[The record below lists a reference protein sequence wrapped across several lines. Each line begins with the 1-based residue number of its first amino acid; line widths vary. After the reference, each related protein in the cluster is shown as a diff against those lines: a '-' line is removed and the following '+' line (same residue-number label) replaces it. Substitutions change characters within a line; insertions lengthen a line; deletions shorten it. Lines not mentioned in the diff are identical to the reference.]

1 MTGLLFGTDQFR
13 MRRLQVFHWGTF
25 TGLHDIPIAER
36 GFLFV
41 GPSGAGK
48 TTLLDG
54 FSALLTPPRWTDFNA
69 AAREADRSGR
79 DRNLV
84 SYIRG
89 AWAEQKDD
97 ESGEIAT
104 RYLRTG
110 TTWSALALTFCN
122 SAGNTVVLVQ
132 LFWLRGAANGAS
144 DVRRHYLI
152 FERPFDL
159 REVKDFDLD
168 VRKLKRA
175 YPDVFAREEFRP
187 YCERFM
193 RLLGI
198 ESELALKLLHKTQ
211 SAKNL
216 GDLNSFL
223 RDFMLDRPE
232 TFDAAERLVNEF
244 AELNAAHQ
252 AVVTAREQVQ
262 TLLPARQQHAELQ
275 ELIKQQRHAKEVR
288 EGVDGYRETCRLALL
303 KKRIDELRVEL
314 EGLDGDS
321 QRKRAALENE
331 RAQLADLE
339 RQHRELGGERIERL
353 ETERTALEKS
363 RDEALRKRA
372 RAEAACRKLDW
383 ALPGTPHAFAEL
395 AAQARSEV
403 EDWQRQRTRTQ
414 EQQFTLVNQRAEKEK
429 DFAAATAEV
438 RALRRQPSNIPA
450 HMLDLRARVAQEV
463 GLSETALPFAGEW
476 LEVDPDQAAWQGAIE
491 RVLHGL
497 ALSVMVEERYYARV
511 STYVNE
517 AHLGGR
523 LVYHRTGRPEDVGA
537 RPIASNSLWHKL
549 RIKPGTFALWLDAEI
564 KQRFD
569 YVCADSLQAFRNAE
583 RAVTREGQIRHGK
596 SRHEKDDRYRVDD
609 RSRWVLG
616 FDNRE
621 KLALFERRAQELA
634 EEIASLQRAI
644 AGLTEMD
651 KKHAERALVCQELA
665 NIEWQEIDVVPL
677 AERIAA
683 IERSLRE
690 AREGNTAL
698 QDIGRRI
705 ESQKQKVAKADE
717 AVIAV
722 RAKIQ
727 ARQDETREREK
738 RLRTLG
744 EEPAL
749 TVVTPMQSTELSA
762 RFGAQNETLTLENL
776 DKLSQRVERALAAEL
791 EAMADR
797 HSKLVRA
804 IEDRLAEFRR
814 RWPMDAG
821 DMDAT
826 IASASDYLA
835 RLKRLETDGLPAHE
849 QRFFDLLRNQS
860 HQNLAA
866 LSTYLNQARK
876 TILDRMELVNESLGK
891 AQFNPGTYL
900 HIDAS
905 DRQLEDV
912 REFRQKIHEAL
923 SHAWSDDR
931 LEAEAR
937 FLTLRGLV
945 ERLASQE
952 AEQRRWRDTVL
963 DVRLHVEFI
972 ARELDSEGREI
983 EVYRSGAGKSGGQ
996 RQKLATTC
1004 LAAALR
1010 YQLGGAEHGA
1020 PAYAPVVLDEAF
1032 DKADNEFT
1040 ALAMNIFASFG
1051 FQMIVATPLKSVMT
1065 LEPFIGGACFVHISE
1080 RRNSTVLNIEY
1091 DAARQRLKLPEPAR
1105 READL
1110 ATT

>member
-1 MTGLLFGTDQFR
+1 MSGLLFAAADQFR

-25 TGLHDIPIAER
+25 SGLHDIPIAER

-48 TTLLDG
+48 TTLLDA

-69 AAREADRSGR
+69 AAREADRTGR

-84 SYIRG
+84 SYVRG

-110 TTWSALALTFCN
+110 TTWSALALTFAN

-132 LFWLRGAANGAS
+132 LFWLRGAANGAG

-159 REVKDFDLD
+159 KEMKDFDLD
-168 VRKLKRA
+168 VRKLKHA
-175 YPDVFAREEFRP
+175 HPNVFARDEFRP

-198 ESELALKLLHKTQ
+198 ETELALKLLHKTQ

-216 GDLNSFL
+216 GDLNAFL

-232 TFDAAERLVNEF
+232 TFDAAERLVGEF

-262 TLLPARQQHAELQ
+262 TLTPARQQHVDLQ
-275 ELIKQQRHAKEVR
+275 ELIRQQRHSKEVKD
-288 EGVDGYRETCRLALL
+288 GVDGYRETCRLALL

-314 EGLDGDS
+314 EGLEGEA
-321 QRKRAALENE
+321 QRKAAALGNE
-331 RAQLADLE
+331 RSALDDLE

-353 ETERTALEKS
+353 EAERAALERT
-363 RDEALRKRA
+363 RDEASRKRT
-372 RAEAACRKLDW
+372 RAETACRKLEW
-383 ALPGTPHAFAEL
+383 ALPTTPHGFAEL
-395 AAQARSEV
+395 AAQARGEV

-414 EQQFTLVNQRAEKEK
+414 EQQFALVNQKAEKARE
-429 DFAAATAEV
+429 FAEATAEV

-476 LEVDPDQAAWQGAIE
+476 IEVDAAEAAWQGAIE

-511 STYVNE
+511 STFVNE

-523 LVYHRTGRPEDVGA
+523 LVYFRVGRPEETGA
-537 RPIASNSLWHKL
+537 RPIPANSLWHKL
-549 RIKPGTFALWLDAEI
+549 RIKPGIFTPWLDAEL

-569 YVCADSLQAFRNAE
+569 YVCADSVQAFRSAE
-583 RAVTREGQIRHGK
+583 KAVTREGQIRHGK
-596 SRHEKDDRYRVDD
+596 TRHEKDDRFRVDD
-609 RSRWVLG
+609 RRQWVLG

-621 KLALFERRAQELA
+621 KLALYERRAQELA
-634 EEIASLQRAI
+634 DEIAALQRSI
-644 AGLTEMD
+644 AGLTAMD
-651 KKHAERALVCQELA
+651 EKRAERALVCQELA
-665 NIEWQEIDVVPL
+665 NMQWQEIDVVPL

-698 QDIGRRI
+698 QEIGRRI
-705 ESQKQKVAKADE
+705 ESQKQPVAKADE

-722 RAKIQ
+722 RAKIH
-727 ARQDETREREK
+727 ARREETHEREK
-738 RLRTLG
+738 RLRILG

-749 TVVTPMQSTELSA
+749 TLVTPVQSADLSA
-762 RFGAQNETLTLENL
+762 RFGAQNETLTLDNL
-776 DKLSQRVERALAAEL
+776 DKMSQRVERALAAEL

-797 HSKLVRA
+797 HGKLVRA
-804 IEDRLAEFRR
+804 IEDCFAEFRR

-826 IASASDYLA
+826 LKSAADYLA

-876 TILDRMELVNESLGK
+876 TILDRMELVNESLSK
-891 AQFNPGTYL
+891 APFDTGTYL

-912 REFRQKIHEAL
+912 REFRQRIHEAL
-923 SHAWSDDR
+923 SHAWSDDH

-945 ERLASQE
+945 ERLASQD
-952 AEQRRWRDTVL
+952 AEQRRWRETVL
-963 DVRLHVEFI
+963 DVRQHVEFI
-972 ARELDSEGREI
+972 AREVDLEGKEI

-1020 PAYAPVVLDEAF
+1020 PTYAPVVLDEAF

-1040 ALAMNIFASFG
+1040 ALAMNIFANFG

-1080 RRNSTVLNIEY
+1080 RRHSAVLNIEY
-1091 DAARQRLKLPEPAR
+1091 DESRQRLKLPEPVR
-1105 READL
+1105 FEN
-1110 ATT
+1110 ATP

>member
-1 MTGLLFGTDQFR
+1 MTGLLFGADQFR
-13 MRRLQVFHWGTF
+13 MRRLQVFNWGTF
-25 TGLHDIPIAER
+25 SGLHDIPIAER

-48 TTLLDG
+48 TTLLDAI
-54 FSALLTPPRWTDFNA
+54 SALLTPPRWTDFNA

-84 SYIRG
+84 SYVRG

-110 TTWSALALTFCN
+110 TTWSALGLTFRN

-159 REVKDFDLD
+159 RDMKEFDLD
-168 VRKLKRA
+168 VRKLKHA
-175 YPDVFAREEFRP
+175 QPDAFVRDEFRP

-198 ESELALKLLHKTQ
+198 DSELALKLLHKTQ

-232 TFDAAERLVNEF
+232 TFDAAERLVTEF

-262 TLLPARQQHAELQ
+262 TLAPARQQHIELQ
-275 ELIKQQRHAKEVR
+275 ELIRQQSHWKEVR

-314 EGLDGDS
+314 EGLEGES
-321 QRKRAALENE
+321 QRKRSGLENE
-331 RAQLADLE
+331 RAALGDLE

-353 ETERTALEKS
+353 EAERTAQEKS
-363 RDEALRKRA
+363 RDEALRRRA
-372 RAEAACRKLDW
+372 RAEAASRKLDW
-383 ALPGTPHAFAEL
+383 ALPATPQAFAEL
-395 AAQARSEV
+395 TAQARAEV
-403 EDWQRQRTRTQ
+403 EDWQLQRTRLQ
-414 EQQFTLVNQRAEKEK
+414 EQQFALMSQKGAKENE
-429 DFAAATAEV
+429 FTEAAAEV

-463 GLSETALPFAGEW
+463 ELSETALPFAGEW
-476 LEVDPDQAAWQGAIE
+476 IEVDSAESAWQGAIE

-523 LVYHRTGRPEDVGA
+523 LVYHRVGRPEETGS
-537 RPIASNSLWHKL
+537 RPIPANSLWHKL
-549 RIKPGTFALWLDAEI
+549 RVKSGAFTPWLDGEI

-569 YVCADSLQAFRNAE
+569 YVCADSMQAFRGAE
-583 RAVTREGQIRHGK
+583 KAVTREGQIRHGK

-609 RSRWVLG
+609 RRQWVLG

-634 EEIASLQRAI
+634 DEIASLRRDIAALTNLDEKRA
-644 AGLTEMD
+644 G
-651 KKHAERALVCQELA
+651 RALLCQELG
-665 NIEWQEIDVVPL
+665 NIEWHEIDVVPL
-677 AERIAA
+677 AERIAT
-683 IERSLRE
+683 IERTLRE

-717 AVIAV
+717 AVISV
-722 RAKIQ
+722 RSKIQ
-727 ARQDETREREK
+727 TRQEETRDREK
-738 RLRTLG
+738 RLRLLG
-744 EEPAL
+744 EEPTL
-749 TVVTPMQSTELSA
+749 TVVTAVQSAELST
-762 RFGAQNETLTLENL
+762 RFGAQNETLTLDNL

-791 EAMADR
+791 EQMADR
-797 HSKLVRA
+797 HGKLVRA
-804 IEDRLAEFRR
+804 IEDRFAEFRR

-826 IASASDYLA
+826 MKSASDYLA

-876 TILDRMELVNESLGK
+876 TILDRMELVNESLSK
-891 AQFNPGTYL
+891 APFDTGTFL

-912 REFRQKIHEAL
+912 REFRQRIHQAL
-923 SHAWSDDR
+923 SHAWSDDHQ
-931 LEAEAR
+931 EAETR

-945 ERLASQE
+945 DRLASQE
-952 AEQRRWRDTVL
+952 PEQRRWRETVL

-972 ARELDSEGREI
+972 AREVDKDNREI

-1080 RRNSTVLNIEY
+1080 RRHSAVLNIEY
-1091 DAARQRLKLPEPAR
+1091 DASRQRLKLPEPAR

-1110 ATT
+1110 AAT

>member
-1 MTGLLFGTDQFR
+1 MSGLLFTADQFR
-13 MRRLQVFHWGTF
+13 MRRLQVFNWGTF

-48 TTLLDG
+48 TTLLDA
-54 FSALLTPPRWTDFNA
+54 FSAMLTPPRWTDFNA

-84 SYIRG
+84 SYVRG

-110 TTWSALALTFCN
+110 TTWSALALTFTS

-132 LFWLRGAANGAS
+132 LFWLRGAANGAG

-159 REVKDFDLD
+159 RELKDFDLD
-168 VRKLKRA
+168 IRKLKRA
-175 YPDVFAREEFRP
+175 YPDAFTKEEFRP
-187 YCERFM
+187 YSERFM

-262 TLLPARQQHAELQ
+262 TLVPARQEHGELQ
-275 ELIKQQRHAKEVR
+275 ELIGRQRSGKDVR
-288 EGVDGYRETCRLALL
+288 DGVDGYRETCRLALL
-303 KKRIDELRVEL
+303 KARIDELRVEIEGL
-314 EGLDGDS
+314 EGDA

-331 RAQLADLE
+331 RAQLQDLE

-353 ETERTALEKS
+353 EGERAAAEKAREEIS
-363 RDEALRKRA
+363 RKRT
-372 RAEAACRKLDW
+372 RVEAACRRLEW
-383 ALPGTPHAFAEL
+383 EMPQTPQAFAEL
-395 AAQARSEV
+395 AAQARSEI
-403 EDWQRQRTRTQ
+403 EDWQRQRARTQ
-414 EQQFTLVNQRAEKEK
+414 EQQFALVNQKAEKEGE
-429 DFAAATAEV
+429 FAAASAEV

-450 HMLDLRARVAQEV
+450 HMLDLRARVAQELA
-463 GLSETALPFAGEW
+463 LSETALPFAGEW
-476 LEVDPDQAAWQGAIE
+476 IDVHPDEAAWQGAVE
-491 RVLHGL
+491 RVLRGL

-511 STYVNE
+511 SAYVNE
-517 AHLGGR
+517 SHLNGR
-523 LVYHRTGRPEDVGA
+523 LVYHRVGRPQEATA
-537 RPIASNSLWHKL
+537 RPLPANSLWHKL
-549 RIKPGTFALWLDAEI
+549 RIKSGAFAPWLDAEI

-569 YVCADSLQAFRNAE
+569 YICAASLQEFRNAE
-583 RAVTREGQIRHGK
+583 KAVTREGQIRHGK
-596 SRHEKDDRYRVDD
+596 SRHEKDDRSRVDD
-609 RSRWVLG
+609 RRQWALG

-634 EEIASLQRAI
+634 DEIAALQRAV
-644 AGLTEMD
+644 AGLTAMD
-651 KKHAERALVCQELA
+651 EKRAARALVCQEVA
-665 NIEWQEIDVVPL
+665 NIEWQEIDAVPL
-677 AERIAA
+677 ADRIAA

-690 AREGNTAL
+690 AREGNTVL

-705 ESQKQKVAKADE
+705 ESQKQKAGKADD
-717 AVIAV
+717 AVVAV

-727 ARQDETREREK
+727 ARQDEMREREK
-738 RLRTLG
+738 RLRLLG

-749 TVVTPMQSTELSA
+749 TVVTPAQSSELSA
-762 RFGAQNETLTLENL
+762 RFGAQNEPLTLDNL
-776 DKLSQRVERALAAEL
+776 DKLSHRVERALANEL
-791 EAMADR
+791 EEMAGR
-797 HSKLVRA
+797 HAKLVRA
-804 IEDRLAEFRR
+804 IEDRFAEFRR
-814 RWPMDAG
+814 RWPMEAG

-826 IASASDYLA
+826 VQSASDYLG

-860 HQNLAA
+860 HQNLAS

-876 TILDRMELVNESLGK
+876 MILDRMELVNESLSK
-891 AQFNPGTYL
+891 APFDTGTFL

-905 DRQLEDV
+905 DRQLEEV
-912 REFRQKIHEAL
+912 REFRQKIREAL
-923 SHAWSDDR
+923 SHAWNDDR
-931 LEAEAR
+931 QEAETR

-945 ERLASQE
+945 ERLGSQE
-952 AEQRRWRDTVL
+952 AEQRRWREIVL

-972 ARELDSEGREI
+972 AREIDQEKREI

-1010 YQLGGAEHGA
+1010 YQLGGVEHGA
-1020 PAYAPVVLDEAF
+1020 PSYAPVVLDEAF

-1040 ALAMNIFASFG
+1040 TLAMNVFANFG

-1065 LEPFIGGACFVHISE
+1065 LEPFIGGACFVHITD
-1080 RRNSTVLNIEY
+1080 RRNSAVLNIEY
-1091 DAARQRLKLPEPAR
+1091 DEARQRLKLPDPAR
-1105 READL
+1105 REAGL
-1110 ATT
+1110 AIP

>member
-1 MTGLLFGTDQFR
+1 MSGLLFGADQFR

-48 TTLLDG
+48 TTLLDA

-69 AAREADRSGR
+69 AAREADRTGR

-110 TTWSALALTFCN
+110 TTWSALALTFAN

-159 REVKDFDLD
+159 HELRDFDLD

-175 YPDVFAREEFRP
+175 YPDVFAREDFHP

-193 RLLGI
+193 RLFGI

-262 TLLPARQQHAELQ
+262 TLAPARQEHAELQ
-275 ELIKQQRHAKEVR
+275 DLIKQQRHTKEVR

-303 KKRIDELRVEL
+303 KKRIDELRVDL
-314 EGLDGDS
+314 EGLEGDS
-321 QRKRAALENE
+321 QRKRAALDNE
-331 RAQLADLE
+331 RSQLADLE

-353 ETERTALEKS
+353 EAERTALEKS
-363 RDEALRKRA
+363 RDEASRKRA
-372 RAEAACRKLDW
+372 RAETACRKLDW
-383 ALPGTPHAFAEL
+383 ALPGTPQAFAEI

-414 EQQFTLVNQRAEKEK
+414 EQQFALVNQKSEKEK
-429 DFAAATAEV
+429 EFAGATAEV

-523 LVYHRTGRPEDVGA
+523 LVYHRTGRPEDLGA

-549 RIKPGTFALWLDAEI
+549 RIKQGTFATWLDAEI

-596 SRHEKDDRYRVDD
+596 SRHEKDDRFRVDD

-634 EEIASLQRAI
+634 DEVASLQRAI

-651 KKHAERALVCQELA
+651 RKHAERALVCQELA

-683 IERSLRE
+683 IAISLRE

-705 ESQKQKVAKADE
+705 ESQIQKVAKADE
-717 AVIAV
+717 SVIAV
-722 RAKIQ
+722 RAKIE
-727 ARQDETREREK
+727 ARQEETREREK
-738 RLRTLG
+738 RLRILG
-744 EEPAL
+744 AEPAL
-749 TVVTPMQSTELSA
+749 TVVTPVQSTELSA
-762 RFGAQNETLTLENL
+762 RFNAQNDPLTLDNL
-776 DKLSQRVERALAAEL
+776 DKLSHRVERALADEL

-804 IEDRLAEFRR
+804 IEDRFAEFRR
-814 RWPMDAG
+814 RWAMDAG

-826 IASASDYLA
+826 ISSASDYLA

-876 TILDRMELVNESLGK
+876 TILERMELVNESLGK
-891 AQFNPGTYL
+891 AQFNPGTFL

-972 ARELDSEGREI
+972 ARELDGAGREI

-1020 PAYAPVVLDEAF
+1020 PSYAPVVLDEAF

-1091 DAARQRLKLPEPAR
+1091 DASRQRLKLPEPAR

-1110 ATT
+1110 ATP